1 MTDKELSN
9 ILKKIKN
16 ERRGGSPHDVWVE
29 RSRGILLM
37 QVKNTT
43 DVNAKPGLAEYAG
56 HLFSIFFPMEGFAM
70 AARAIG
76 VFLLVVGTVFGG
88 GLVSAQVYQVATPG
102 AFAYKVKL
110 AVERAQLFLA
120 PNEEYRTR
128 LHTEFADHRL
138 DEAAKLA
145 EASPEMQALVP
156 GVLDSFDGE
165 IVALSAGLD
174 ARQVSDPEGVAETA
188 KLMERKM
195 AVYQNVLRKAD
206 ALLPPALHQH
216 VAESRD
222 LVDDLTIKAIAVIVE
237 KHLAGSS
244 DAPRAV
250 VVNKFEE
257 RLKAAEAKIE
267 AAPVTTNTAKTAR
280 TAAAK
285 AAIAEAKVLIE
296 EEKYQAALTKIE
308 EVAELTKEVEPEP
321 EEGTVTPPAAETDST
336 PDSST
341 TTEGAETAPA
351 SGTPPAAEPPPAA
364 PPPPSP

>member
-1 MTDKELSN
+1 MSIATWSSCGTSTRCRRVRSPPCWGRTRRTSGSSFTGRPRRLPLRSQMTDKELSN

-43 DVNAKPGLAEYAG
+43 DVNAKPGLGEYVG

-165 IVALSAGLD
+165 IIALSAGLD
-174 ARQVSDPEGVAETA
+174 ARQISDPEGVAE
-188 KLMERKM
+188 
-195 AVYQNVLRKAD
+195 
-206 ALLPPALHQH
+206 
-216 VAESRD
+216 
-222 LVDDLTIKAIAVIVE
+222 
-237 KHLAGSS
+237 
-244 DAPRAV
+244 
-250 VVNKFEE
+250 
-257 RLKAAEAKIE
+257 
-267 AAPVTTNTAKTAR
+267 
-280 TAAAK
+280 
-285 AAIAEAKVLIE
+285 
-296 EEKYQAALTKIE
+296 
-308 EVAELTKEVEPEP
+308 
-321 EEGTVTPPAAETDST
+321 
-336 PDSST
+336 
-341 TTEGAETAPA
+341 
-351 SGTPPAAEPPPAA
+351 
-364 PPPPSP
+364 